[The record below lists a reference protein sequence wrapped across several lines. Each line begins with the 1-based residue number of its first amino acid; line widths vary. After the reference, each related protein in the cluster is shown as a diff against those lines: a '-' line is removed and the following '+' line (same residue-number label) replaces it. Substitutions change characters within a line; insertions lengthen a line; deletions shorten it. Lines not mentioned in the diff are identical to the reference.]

1 VNVGT
6 TVAAAGPAAA
16 HVAGPAVP
24 LPGAIGAAAVAGVC
38 FVVAV
43 VLYPSLV
50 SVLGRAGAGQQVQ
63 EYSPETH
70 RAKAGTPTMGGLLF
84 CVMAFAVWLA
94 IDRSQR
100 GFVIVYALV
109 GGASVGLLD
118 DLANVRGLGSL
129 GLEVRQKLLLEVV
142 VGVAVGLGLHAVG
155 ATAQDLPGAGM
166 LNLGWWIVP
175 LAAIAVVATTNA
187 VNLTDGVDG
196 LAASCMA
203 IALGGA
209 LATAVWLGAGS
220 AGVLAATLLGTLV
233 AFLLFNWHPAR
244 IFMGDT
250 GALGLGSALTA
261 ICVEAHLLWLL
272 PLLGIVFVVETA
284 SVIVNVTAITR
295 FHRRV
300 FRASPLHHHFEKM
313 GIGEER
319 LVLLFS
325 AGGVAALALTLLT
338 VHAVV

>member
-1 VNVGT
+1 VIRAIV
-6 TVAAAGPAAA
+6 VA
-16 HVAGPAVP
+16 V
-24 LPGAIGAAAVAGVC
+24 VC
-38 FVVAV
+38 FVVGLG
-43 VLYPSLV
+43 LYPLLV
-50 SVLGRAGAGQQVQ
+50 TVLTRVGAGQMVQ

-70 RAKAGTPTMGGLLF
+70 REKAGTPTMGGLLF
-84 CVMAFAVWLA
+84 CLMAVAVWLA
-94 IDRSQR
+94 IDRSQA

-129 GLEVRQKLLLEVV
+129 GLGVRQKLVLQVV
-142 VGVAVGLGLHAVG
+142 VGVAVGFGLHAVG
-155 ATAQDLPGAGM
+155 ATGQALPGAGM
-166 LNLGWWIVP
+166 VNLGWWIVP

-203 IALGGA
+203 IALVGA
-209 LATAVWLGAGS
+209 LAVAVAYGAGS
-220 AGVLAATLLGTLV
+220 AAILAAALLGTLV
-233 AFLLFNWHPAR
+233 AFLVFNWHPAR

-250 GALGLGSALTA
+250 GALGLGAALTA
-261 ICVEAHLLWLL
+261 VCVEVHLLWLL

-284 SVIVNVTAITR
+284 SVIANVTAITR
-295 FHRRV
+295 FQRRI

-325 AGGVAALALTLLT
+325 AGGVAALVLTLLT
-338 VHAVV
+338 VNAVV